1 MIGKRH
7 LENIV
12 LRRQLIIADLKML
25 DSDHQV
31 DHRTVL
37 RYFETRGV
45 LDHYEE
51 AARRVGLWASEEL
64 VFRKSFPSRQADLLE
79 LGCGAGRISFSLWMM
94 GYEKLTATDVSK
106 KMIKRSLHIQKER
119 KTKINFLPADAT
131 KLSLDSN
138 SFDGV
143 IFGFNGLM
151 QIPQREN
158 RKNAIRECFRV
169 LRPNGKFVF
178 TSHDRSLPKWKK
190 FWENERKKWKIGLE
204 DKNLVEFGDRYGD
217 TPNGKLFIHVPDTAD
232 IRKDLKESGFLLER
246 DVLRSRVCDES
257 QTVKDFS
264 DECRFWIARKPGDH
278 S

>member
-7 LENIV
+7 LDNLV

-31 DHRTVL
+31 DHQTVL

-106 KMIKRSLHIQKER
+106 KMIKQMLLS
-119 KTKINFLPADAT
+119 FLT
-131 KLSLDSN
+131 
-138 SFDGV
+138 
-143 IFGFNGLM
+143 
-151 QIPQREN
+151 QI
-158 RKNAIRECFRV
+158 
-169 LRPNGKFVF
+169 
-178 TSHDRSLPKWKK
+178 
-190 FWENERKKWKIGLE
+190 
-204 DKNLVEFGDRYGD
+204 
-217 TPNGKLFIHVPDTAD
+217 
-232 IRKDLKESGFLLER
+232 SGPW
-246 DVLRSRVCDES
+246 VGSS
-257 QTVKDFS
+257 
-264 DECRFWIARKPGDH
+264 
-278 S
+278 